1 MELTKAET
9 IQMVAL
15 ITSAYPNHDRFN
27 SEEMIKAMVNVWANT
42 FKDDDARLSFLLG
55 NYITLTGKADRIDP
69 VFRTLQVGDIVVPF
83 EDLVEVSGEGIM
95 DIDVY
100 LGIGEE

>member
-27 SEEMIKAMVNVWANT
+27 SEEMIKAMVNVWANHGLRKST
-42 FKDDDARLSFLLG
+42 PGSPRMYQEEQPEKSLS
-55 NYITLTGKADRIDP
+55 
-69 VFRTLQVGDIVVPF
+69 
-83 EDLVEVSGEGIM
+83 
-95 DIDVY
+95 
-100 LGIGEE
+100 

>member
-42 FKDDDARLSFLLG
+42 FKDDDGQTVRLVLF
-55 NYITLTGKADRIDP
+55 
-69 VFRTLQVGDIVVPF
+69 IVPRKVK
-83 EDLVEVSGEGIM
+83 
-95 DIDVY
+95 
-100 LGIGEE
+100 

>member
-27 SEEMIKAMVNVWANT
+27 SEEMIKAMVNVWANGDFDKWLET
-42 FKDDDARLSFLLG
+42 RIEKEVRANKTEKPEADHTVEAATTAASVAATVASTAVQQLAAEASDATPR
-55 NYITLTGKADRIDP
+55 
-69 VFRTLQVGDIVVPF
+69 
-83 EDLVEVSGEGIM
+83 E
-95 DIDVY
+95 
-100 LGIGEE
+100 